1 MSRFRPS
8 TRIVCLAA
16 EAADII
22 VRLGAGGKL
31 VGVSSFAQLPE
42 ALAQIPRIGGF
53 STPTLQKVISLEPD
67 LIIATSDVQADAV
80 AILLKAGLPVLALN
94 PHRLCDIEQNIH
106 LIGAALGVSAAAK
119 RLAIG
124 FATELA
130 SLRVLRAAGTRPAI
144 FFEEWPDPLVGGIG
158 WVGDLIDHLGG
169 LDVFAELRSKR
180 SANERRI
187 DPNEVLARNP
197 DLIVASWCGKP
208 VEVAQICAR
217 PGWDELPAVR
227 MRRVH
232 EIHSDEILQAG
243 PNILRGARALSR
255 IITDYSKYNGA
266 NGHSI

>member
-1 MSRFRPS
+1 M
-8 TRIVCLAA
+8 
-16 EAADII
+16 
-22 VRLGAGGKL
+22 
-31 VGVSSFAQLPE
+31 
-42 ALAQIPRIGGF
+42 
-53 STPTLQKVISLEPD
+53 
-67 LIIATSDVQADAV
+67 
-80 AILLKAGLPVLALN
+80 
-94 PHRLCDIEQNIH
+94 
-106 LIGAALGVSAAAK
+106 
-119 RLAIG
+119 
-124 FATELA
+124 
-130 SLRVLRAAGTRPAI
+130 
-144 FFEEWPDPLVGGIG
+144 VGGIG

-255 IITDYSKYNGA
+255 IITDFSKYNGA